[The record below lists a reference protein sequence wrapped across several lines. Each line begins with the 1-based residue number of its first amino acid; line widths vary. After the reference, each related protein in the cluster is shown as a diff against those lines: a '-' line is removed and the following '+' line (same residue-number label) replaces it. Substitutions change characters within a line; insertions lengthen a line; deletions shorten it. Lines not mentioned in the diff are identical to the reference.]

1 MALDGT
7 NVEEVLAVPTEGV
20 PGRLVDRLQVVP
32 QGLDVRAEES
42 AKVTTALLREENR
55 QVATP
60 SPTPLRRDGRPPAR
74 LGQYHLVLDFGLWA
88 AAAGAGCRGRG
99 QTKRVVAQ

>member
-32 QGLDVRAEES
+32 QSLDVRAEES
-42 AKVTTALLREENR
+42 AKVTTALLREENS

-60 SPTPLRRDGRPPAR
+60 SSPAPLRRDGRPPAR
-74 LGQYHLVLDFGLWA
+74 LGQYHLVLDFGL
-88 AAAGAGCRGRG
+88 
-99 QTKRVVAQ
+99 